1 MNDILHLFAA
11 GGIIMYPILLAS
23 IAAVAI
29 AIERHRCYKLASCDL
44 ALLERELPA
53 LLSQEDYEGAAV
65 LCARAKGLAAEVLRE
80 GLERIPLGL
89 DQRELLEGR
98 ASRAAATVRENLNF
112 VSAIVTLSPLLG
124 LLGTVTGMIRS
135 FDVLSV
141 ADGEPFAITGG
152 VAEALIATAFGL
164 FVAILALVIHVWL
177 SQRANRLIAEIEA
190 ACTIYL
196 SSLGSRAAKGG
207 AAS

>member
-1 MNDILHLFAA
+1 MTDILHLFAA
-11 GGIIMYPILLAS
+11 GGLIMYPILLAS
-23 IAAVAI
+23 VAAIAI
-29 AIERHRCYKLASCDL
+29 AIERHRYYKQSKTDL
-44 ALLERELPA
+44 ALIERELPA
-53 LLSQEDYEGAAV
+53 LLTSADYAAAEA
-65 LCARAKGLAAEVLRE
+65 LCVKAKGLASKVLRE
-80 GLERIPLGL
+80 GIGKIRLGL
-89 DQRELLEGR
+89 DQRELLEGQ
-98 ASRAAATVRENLNF
+98 ASRAAASVRENLNF

-141 ADGEPFAITGG
+141 AEGEPFAITGG

-177 SQRANRLIAEIEA
+177 SQRANRLIAEIES
-190 ACTIYL
+190 ACTVYL
-196 SSLGSRAAKGG
+196 CALPKCDTKG

>member
-1 MNDILHLFAA
+1 MTDILHLFAA
-11 GGIIMYPILLAS
+11 GGLIMYPILLAS
-23 IAAVAI
+23 VAAIAI
-29 AIERHRCYKLASCDL
+29 AIERHCYYKQSKTDL
-44 ALLERELPA
+44 ALIERELPA
-53 LLSQEDYEGAAV
+53 LLTSADYAAAEA
-65 LCARAKGLAAEVLRE
+65 LCVKAKGLASEVLRE
-80 GLERIPLGL
+80 GIGKIRLGL
-89 DQRELLEGR
+89 DQRELLEGQ
-98 ASRAAATVRENLNF
+98 ASRAAASVRENLNF

-141 ADGEPFAITGG
+141 AEGEPFAITGG

-177 SQRANRLIAEIEA
+177 SQRANRLIAEIES
-190 ACTIYL
+190 ACTVYL
-196 SSLGSRAAKGG
+196 SSLPKCGTKG

>member
-11 GGIIMYPILLAS
+11 GGLIMYPILLAS
-23 IAAVAI
+23 VAAIAI
-29 AIERHRCYKLASCDL
+29 AIERHRYYKQSTTDL
-44 ALLERELPA
+44 ALIEKELPA
-53 LLSQEDYEGAAV
+53 LLSSADFSGADA
-65 LCARAKGLAAEVLRE
+65 LCRKAKGLASDVLRE
-80 GLERIPLGL
+80 GLGKISLGI
-89 DQRELLEGR
+89 DQHELLEGR
-98 ASRAAATVRENLNF
+98 ASRAAASVRENLNF

-124 LLGTVTGMIRS
+124 LLGTVVGMIRS

-141 ADGEPFAITGG
+141 AEGEPFAITGG

-177 SQRANRLIAEIEA
+177 SQRANRLIADIEA
-190 ACTIYL
+190 ACTVYL
-196 SSLGSRAAKGG
+196 SSLPKTREG

>member
-1 MNDILHLFAA
+1 MTDILRLFAA
-11 GGIIMYPILLAS
+11 GGLIMYPILLAS
-23 IAAVAI
+23 VAAIAI
-29 AIERHRCYKLASCDL
+29 AIERHRYYKQSKTDL
-44 ALLERELPA
+44 ALIERELPA
-53 LLSQEDYEGAAV
+53 LLTSADYAAAEA
-65 LCARAKGLAAEVLRE
+65 LCVKAKGLASEVLRE
-80 GLERIPLGL
+80 GIGKIRLGL
-89 DQRELLEGR
+89 DQRELLEGQ
-98 ASRAAATVRENLNF
+98 ASRAAASVRENLNF

-141 ADGEPFAITGG
+141 AEGEPFAITGG

-177 SQRANRLIAEIEA
+177 SQRANRLIAEIES
-190 ACTIYL
+190 ACTVYL
-196 SSLGSRAAKGG
+196 SSLPKRGTKG

>member
-1 MNDILHLFAA
+1 MTDILHLFAA
-11 GGIIMYPILLAS
+11 GGLIMYPILLAS
-23 IAAVAI
+23 VAAIAI
-29 AIERHRCYKLASCDL
+29 AIERHRYYKQSKTDL
-44 ALLERELPA
+44 ALIERELPA
-53 LLSQEDYEGAAV
+53 LLTSADYAAAEA
-65 LCARAKGLAAEVLRE
+65 LCVKAKGLASEVLRE
-80 GLERIPLGL
+80 GIGKIRLGL
-89 DQRELLEGR
+89 DQRELLEGQ
-98 ASRAAATVRENLNF
+98 ASRAAASVRENLNF

-141 ADGEPFAITGG
+141 AEGEPFAITGG

-177 SQRANRLIAEIEA
+177 SQRANRLIAEIES
-190 ACTIYL
+190 ACTVYL
-196 SSLGSRAAKGG
+196 SSLPKCDTKG

>member
-1 MNDILHLFAA
+1 MTDILHLFAA
-11 GGIIMYPILLAS
+11 GGLIMYPILLAS
-23 IAAVAI
+23 VAAIAI
-29 AIERHRCYKLASCDL
+29 AIERHRYYKQSKTDL
-44 ALLERELPA
+44 ALIERELPA
-53 LLSQEDYEGAAV
+53 LLTSADYAAAEA
-65 LCARAKGLAAEVLRE
+65 LCVKAKGLASEVLRE
-80 GLERIPLGL
+80 GIGKIRLGL
-89 DQRELLEGR
+89 DQRELLEGQ
-98 ASRAAATVRENLNF
+98 ASRAAASVRENLNF

-141 ADGEPFAITGG
+141 AEGEPFAITGG

-177 SQRANRLIAEIEA
+177 SQRANRLIAEIES
-190 ACTIYL
+190 ACTVYL
-196 SSLGSRAAKGG
+196 CALLKCDTKG